1 MGCGEETVARTL
13 AGISKVLRGS
23 PGILLSVPNKS
34 VEEFHQRLLA
44 EDSNDRPNERG

>member
-13 AGISKVLRGS
+13 AGISKVVRGP

-34 VEEFHQRLLA
+34 VEEFHRGQLA
-44 EDSNDRPNERG
+44 EESNDRRNARA